1 MIIYGMFS
9 FLVLLVLVIAATNKY
24 NPVIQFHFIVGLGFL
39 YLYDEDDKE
48 DGVQVIHQFMLGILL
63 LSITYIK
70 PYDE

>member
-1 MIIYGMFS
+1 MIIYGIFF
-9 FLVLLVLVIAATNKY
+9 FLVLLVFIIAITSKY

-70 PYDE
+70 EYDE